1 MIFTKKLT
9 EDQVKFKKLNQKI
22 LNQVMLL
29 WLH

>member
-1 MIFTKKLT
+1 MKKST